1 MSVSKKEK
9 KRVFDRILHC
19 VYGFAIATA
28 LPITCTV
35 EHALLKAHRRLLNV
49 CMLLHWFSCSYMSKH
64 LNYLLKLIFCIDFI
78 MFLFIYFFFFSCV
91 CLLKWTLTFL
101 LLFILCGVFFYRAQS
116 LSFCWKI
123 DKCLRHKTRLW
134 SSIHTW
140 YSERA
145 KHFSTGY
152 VVVHFFCIH
161 RAYLLME

>member
-1 MSVSKKEK
+1 MLARKNK

-19 VYGFAIATA
+19 VYGFEIATA

-49 CMLLHWFSCSYMSKH
+49 CMLLHWFPCSYMSKH

-78 MFLFIYFFFFSCV
+78 IFLFFFFFMCV
-91 CLLKWTLTFL
+91 FVGMNANFSALVYSLWC
-101 LLFILCGVFFYRAQS
+101 FFYRAQS